1 MSCPMCGAECSN
13 SGGGTGDP
21 ATCTACITTGGTRL
35 TCPTC
40 PGYDGYGG
48 TTGGIWGGNG
58 GGGTTGGG
66 GNAICVAD
74 CVATTPGMCTEPIA
88 PGKRSVCD
96 FKRSR
101 NWSGTACEEFCN
113 GTVSSSTK
121 SGGPTIKECG
131 SPPVFGKAVL
141 NLRCVNGEWAWDQDD
156 RQKPSEDLCKIYPE
170 KCKKS
175 EPKPGDNTLLQQLE
189 SLETEIA
196 LTEDKIDTL
205 EDQIDTLQEKLQTLK
220 AQKAK
225 KTEINKVKKEGKKLV
240 KQQRKWQQKLN
251 RLNQKYDVLSR
262 QASPSP
268 RPISF

>member
-1 MSCPMCGAECSN
+1 M
-13 SGGGTGDP
+13 
-21 ATCTACITTGGTRL
+21 
-35 TCPTC
+35 
-40 PGYDGYGG
+40 
-48 TTGGIWGGNG
+48 
-58 GGGTTGGG
+58 GGG
-66 GNAICVAD
+66 GNATCVAE

-113 GTVSSSTK
+113 GTVSSSRSSSSTSSSTK

-156 RQKPSEDLCKIYPE
+156 RQKPPEDLCKIYPE
-170 KCKKS
+170 KCKKT
-175 EPKPGDNTLLQQLE
+175 EPKPDDSTLLGQLE
-189 SLETEIA
+189 SLEKEIA
-196 LTEDKIDTL
+196 LTEDKLDAL
-205 EDQIDTLQEKLQTLK
+205 DNQIDTLQEKLQTLK

-240 KQQRKWQQKLN
+240 KQQRKLQQKLDRIN
-251 RLNQKYDVLSR
+251 RKYDVLSR
-262 QASPSP
+262 QASPPP
-268 RPISF
+268 RPITF